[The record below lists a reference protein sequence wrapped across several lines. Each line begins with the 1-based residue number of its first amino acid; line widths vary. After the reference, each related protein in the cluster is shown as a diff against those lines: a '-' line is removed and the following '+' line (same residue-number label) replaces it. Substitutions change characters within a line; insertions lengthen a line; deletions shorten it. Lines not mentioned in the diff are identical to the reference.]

1 MQTRE
6 IKKLYNGYASLRD
19 YEIKKFKEGVILT
32 YQGKKMTL
40 PPEKLKNSFHF
51 HEKTIQSKFGGTYKL
66 IDFRFIPDEDNNQL
80 ELL

>member
-1 MQTRE
+1 
-6 IKKLYNGYASLRD
+6 
-19 YEIKKFKEGVILT
+19 
-32 YQGKKMTL
+32 MTL